1 MYLTRRRIYCNLLKQ
16 CKRFVTTSTKQEKK
30 LKWIEPVGTD
40 TGIKIYNPITKTKVP
55 LILRKEGFLTWYMCG
70 PTVYD
75 SAHIGHAITY
85 IRSDILRRILSDYFN
100 IHTLTV
106 MGITDIDDK
115 IIKRAAEEGTDCQ
128 VLSKFYENEFFNDM
142 EILNVTMPYLS
153 CRVTEYIPQII
164 QFITNILDKNGA
176 YIGKDGSVYFDTK
189 SYDKYG
195 KLIIPFTDSNHS
207 DKRSS
212 LDFALWKA
220 AKDKEPYWESPWG
233 RGRPGWHIECS
244 AMASAVFGKTIDIHS
259 GGIDLMFPHHENEEA
274 QSCCY
279 HNTEQWVNYWLHCGH
294 LCLKDDIKMS
304 KSLKNTISIKKFL
317 EKYTTNDLRMLC
329 LLSHHRNGI
338 RKLFYY
344 YYLNLIILCVCYLFI
359 FFITDI
365 IYSDDVIDHAVSVM
379 NKIENFISECNNYL
393 TDKIN
398 SGNVDEDSLIH
409 NLHETKSMVHTAL
422 ANDFNTGQ
430 AIRAI
435 LNLNIHNNN
444 GKTAIAAVSVYISN
458 ILSIFGFKQSKST
471 IENRQTEDIIKYFVE
486 FRNVVRNRILEQK
499 QKDEI
504 LLLACDTAR
513 KNLFNCGITVKD
525 RKGLSTWDYNKV

>member
-1 MYLTRRRIYCNLLKQ
+1 MMYLKTRAIYKFLK
-16 CKRFVTTSTKQEKK
+16 KYNRFITTPAKQEKNF
-30 LKWIEPVGTD
+30 KWIEPIGTD
-40 TGIKIYNPITKTKVP
+40 TGIKLYNPITKTKVS

-85 IRSDILRRILSDYFN
+85 IRFDVIRRILTQYFN
-100 IHTLTV
+100 IHTLV
-106 MGITDIDDK
+106 IMGVTDIDDK
-115 IIKRAAEEGTDCQ
+115 IIMRAAEKGTNFKE
-128 VLSKFYENEFFNDM
+128 LSKFYEDEFFNDLEM
-142 EILNVTMPYLS
+142 LNITMPHLS

-164 QFITNILDKNGA
+164 QFIANILAKNKA
-176 YIGKDGSVYFDTK
+176 YVAKDGSVYFDTK
-189 SYDKYG
+189 SYNKYG
-195 KLIIPFTDSNHS
+195 KLLVPFMDTTCT

-233 RGRPGWHIECS
+233 CGRPGWHIECS

-304 KSLKNTISIKKFL
+304 KSLKNTISIKEFL

-329 LLSHHRNGI
+329 LLSHYRSN
-338 RKLFYY
+338 
-344 YYLNLIILCVCYLFI
+344 
-359 FFITDI
+359 I
-365 IYSDDVIDHAVSVM
+365 IYSNDVIDHAVSARK
-379 NKIENFISECNNYL
+379 KIENFINECNNYL
-393 TDKIN
+393 TGKIN
-398 SGNVDEDSLIH
+398 SNNIDEVSLIH
-409 NLHETKSMVHTAL
+409 NLHETKSMVHMAL
-422 ANDFNTGQ
+422 ADDFNTAQ

-435 LNLNIHNNN
+435 LNLVDISNKMFSQNNSTYN
-444 GKTAIAAVSVYISN
+444 DKGTTAIAAVSVYISN
-458 ILSIFGFKQSKST
+458 ILSIFGFTKSKC
-471 IENRQTEDIIKYFVE
+471 IVENRKTEDIINYFVE
-486 FRNVVRNRILEQK
+486 FRNVIRNKILEQK
-499 QKDEI
+499 EKDEF

-513 KNLFNCGITVKD
+513 KNLYTCGITVKD
-525 RKGLSTWDYNKV
+525 RKGLSTWDYHKST